1 MGGDGLG
8 AGFSVTERPPA
19 VQTSPVGGEGH
30 ILVGQNPGGDRVGAG
45 EGPGPRELCLL
56 PASVFRLLSASFR
69 LGVRPSLSYECLCL
83 MPLEPCLLT
92 A

>member
-1 MGGDGLG
+1 MGWVL
-8 AGFSVTERPPA
+8 ASRLQNAPQQCRPPQLGEKA
-19 VQTSPVGGEGH
+19 TSSWVRT
-30 ILVGQNPGGDRVGAG
+30 LGGDRVGAG

-56 PASVFRLLSASFR
+56 PASFFRLLSTSFR